1 MRIMANY
8 VQIMT
13 TTLAYNMNLP
23 NVISEAFT
31 PLKALGSGTTTVFS
45 MDCFSS
51 TSEFKLFTP
60 SSTIF
65 KMFMMALTPLLLWGI
80 ISIILCIVAL
90 VTRASFKDFK

>member
-31 PLKALGSGTTTVFS
+31 PLKALGSGTTTVFF
-45 MDCFSS
+45 DGL
-51 TSEFKLFTP
+51 LF
-60 SSTIF
+60 IN
-65 KMFMMALTPLLLWGI
+65 LW
-80 ISIILCIVAL
+80 V
-90 VTRASFKDFK
+90 